1 MSGIIAIV
9 TQPPAEGL
17 AGGDL
22 EALGG
27 AAALAADTGEPLLAA
42 VIGHG
47 VGDAAT
53 EAGERG
59 AERVYVADAEHL
71 AAFSGDAVVDAAA
84 AIVAASDA
92 STVVV
97 GRGSNTLEFAPRLG
111 ARLGGGCV
119 MGVTETRANAD
130 GGFAVVA
137 SVYGGSA
144 RAVYRLAASPRVLG
158 LSPGLAPAPEREA
171 GRSAEVVAVDA
182 PAPAEERVVVDQAAE
197 ARGPR
202 LEEANVVVSGGR
214 GLQSGDNFALIRE
227 LAANLGGLPGAS
239 RAIVDEGWAPSE
251 EQVGLTG
258 KIVSP
263 DLYVAAGISGA
274 SQHMMGCSTSRV
286 LVGINT
292 DRDAPIFRYAR
303 YGINGDALEVL
314 PELIR
319 LTRERAGG

>member
-1 MSGIIAIV
+1 MSGIIAIIS
-9 TQPPAEGL
+9 QPPAEGL
-17 AGGDL
+17 TGGDL

-27 AAALAADTGEPLLAA
+27 AAALAAQTGEPMLAA
-42 VIGHG
+42 VIGSG
-47 VGDAAT
+47 VGDAVAET
-53 EAGERG
+53 GERG
-59 AERVYVADAEHL
+59 AERVFVADAEHL

-84 AIVAASDA
+84 AVVASSEA
-92 STVVV
+92 STVVI
-97 GRGSNTLEFAPRLG
+97 GRGTNTLELAPRLG

-119 MGVTETRANAD
+119 MGVTEVRPDAD

-144 RAVYRLAASPRVLG
+144 RAVYRLAATPRVLG
-158 LSPGLAPAPEREA
+158 LSPGLAAAPDREA

-182 PAPAEERVVVDQAAE
+182 PAPAERVAVDQPAE
-197 ARGPR
+197 AVGPR

-227 LAANLGGLPGAS
+227 LAANLGGMPGAS

>member
-1 MSGIIAIV
+1 
-9 TQPPAEGL
+9 
-17 AGGDL
+17 
-22 EALGG
+22 
-27 AAALAADTGEPLLAA
+27 
-42 VIGHG
+42 
-47 VGDAAT
+47 
-53 EAGERG
+53 
-59 AERVYVADAEHL
+59 
-71 AAFSGDAVVDAAA
+71 
-84 AIVAASDA
+84 
-92 STVVV
+92 
-97 GRGSNTLEFAPRLG
+97 
-111 ARLGGGCV
+111 
-119 MGVTETRANAD
+119 MGVTEVRPDAD

-144 RAVYRLAASPRVLG
+144 RAVYRLAATPRVIG
-158 LSPGLAPAPEREA
+158 LSPGLAPAPDREA
-171 GRSAEVVAVDA
+171 GRIADVVAVDA
-182 PAPAEERVVVDQAAE
+182 PAPAEQRVVVDQPAE
-197 ARGPR
+197 ATGPR

-214 GLQSGDNFALIRE
+214 GLQRGDNFALIRE
-227 LAANLGGLPGAS
+227 LAANLGGMPGAS

>member
-1 MSGIIAIV
+1 MSGIIAII
-9 TQPPAEGL
+9 TQPPAQGL
-17 AGGDL
+17 TGGDL

-42 VIGHG
+42 VIGHD
-47 VGDAAT
+47 VGDAVT

-59 AERVYVADAEHL
+59 AGRVFVADAAHL
-71 AAFSGDAVVDAAA
+71 AAFSGDAAVDAAA
-84 AIVAASDA
+84 AAVAASDA

-97 GRGSNTLEFAPRLG
+97 GRGANTLEFAPRLG

-119 MGVTETRANAD
+119 MGVTEIRPDDEA
-130 GGFAVVA
+130 GFVVIA

-144 RAVYRLAASPRVLG
+144 RAAYRLAATPRVLG

-171 GRSAEVVAVDA
+171 GRGAEVVAVDA

-197 ARGPR
+197 ASGPR

>member
-1 MSGIIAIV
+1 M
-9 TQPPAEGL
+9 
-17 AGGDL
+17 
-22 EALGG
+22 
-27 AAALAADTGEPLLAA
+27 LAA
-42 VIGHG
+42 VIGSG
-47 VGDAAT
+47 VGDAVA

-59 AERVYVADAEHL
+59 AERVYAADAGHL
-71 AAFSGDAVVDAAA
+71 AAFSGDAAVDAAEA
-84 AIVAASDA
+84 AVAASGA

-97 GRGSNTLEFAPRLG
+97 GRGPNTLEFAPRLG

-119 MGVTETRANAD
+119 MGVTETRPGAE

-144 RAVYRLAASPRVLG
+144 RAVYRLAATPRVLG
-158 LSPGLAPAPEREA
+158 LSPGLAAAPEREA
-171 GRSAEVVAVDA
+171 GRAAEVVAVDVA
-182 PAPAEERVVVDQAAE
+182 PPAEERVVVDRPAE
-197 ARGPR
+197 ATGPR
-202 LEEANVVVSGGR
+202 LEEADVVVSGGR
-214 GLQSGDNFALIRE
+214 GLQSGDHFALIRE
-227 LAANLGGLPGAS
+227 LAANLGGMPGAS
-239 RAIVDEGWAPSE
+239 RAIVDEGWAPPE

-274 SQHMMGCSTSRV
+274 SQHMMGCSTARV

-303 YGINGDALEVL
+303 YGIHGDALEVL

>member
-1 MSGIIAIV
+1 MSGIIAIIS
-9 TQPPAEGL
+9 QPPAEGL
-17 AGGDL
+17 TGGDL

-27 AAALAADTGEPLLAA
+27 AAALAGQTGEPLLAA

-47 VGDAAT
+47 VGDAVA
-53 EAGERG
+53 EASERG
-59 AERVYVADAEHL
+59 AARVFVADAEHL
-71 AAFSGDAVVDAAA
+71 ADFSGDAVVDAAA
-84 AIVAASDA
+84 AVVAASEA
-92 STVVV
+92 STVVI
-97 GRGSNTLEFAPRLG
+97 GRGANTLEFAPRLG

-119 MGVTETRANAD
+119 MGVTEVRPDAE

-144 RAVYRLAASPRVLG
+144 RAVYRLAATPRVLG
-158 LSPGLAPAPEREA
+158 LSPGLAAAPDREA
-171 GRSAEVVAVDA
+171 GRGAEVVEVDA
-182 PAPAEERVVVDQAAE
+182 PAPAERVVVDQPAE
-197 ARGPR
+197 AVGPR

-214 GLQSGDNFALIRE
+214 GLQRGDNFALIRE
-227 LAANLGGLPGAS
+227 LAANLGGMPGAS

>member
-1 MSGIIAIV
+1 MSGILAII

-17 AGGDL
+17 TGGDL

-27 AAALAADTGEPLLAA
+27 AAALAEQTGEPLLCA

-47 VGDAAT
+47 VDDAVA
-53 EAGERG
+53 EASERG
-59 AERVYVADAEHL
+59 VARVFVADAPHL
-71 AAFSGDAVVDAAA
+71 ETFSGDAVVDAAA
-84 AIVAASDA
+84 AAVAAADA
-92 STVVV
+92 STVII
-97 GRGSNTLEFAPRLG
+97 GRGSNTLELAPRLG

-119 MGVTETRANAD
+119 MGVTEIRSDDEA
-130 GGFAVVA
+130 GFVVVA

-144 RAVYRLAASPRVLG
+144 RAAYRLAATPRVIG
-158 LSPGLAPAPEREA
+158 LSPGVAPAPDREA
-171 GRSAEVVAVDA
+171 GRSAEVVAVNA
-182 PAPAEERVVVDQAAE
+182 PAPAVERVVVDQPAE
-197 ARGPR
+197 ATGPR

-214 GLQSGDNFALIRE
+214 GLQSGANFALIRE
-227 LAANLGGLPGAS
+227 LAANLGGMPGAS

-274 SQHMMGCSTSRV
+274 SQHMMGCSTARV

-303 YGINGDALEVL
+303 FGIHGDALAIL
-314 PELIR
+314 PELVR

>member
-1 MSGIIAIV
+1 MSGIIAIIS
-9 TQPPAEGL
+9 QPPAEGL
-17 AGGDL
+17 TGGDL

-27 AAALAADTGEPLLAA
+27 AAALAAQTGEPMLAA

-47 VGDAAT
+47 VGDAVA

-71 AAFSGDAVVDAAA
+71 AAFAGDAVVDAAA
-84 AIVAASDA
+84 AIVAASEA
-92 STVVV
+92 STVVI
-97 GRGSNTLEFAPRLG
+97 GRGTNTLEFAPRLG

-119 MGVTETRANAD
+119 MGVTEVRPDAE

-144 RAVYRLAASPRVLG
+144 RAVYRLATTPRVLG
-158 LSPGLAPAPEREA
+158 LSPGLAAAPDREA
-171 GRSAEVVAVDA
+171 GSGAEVVAVDA
-182 PAPAEERVVVDQAAE
+182 PVPAERVVVDQPAE
-197 ARGPR
+197 AVGPR

-214 GLQSGDNFALIRE
+214 GLQRGDNFALIRE
-227 LAANLGGLPGAS
+227 LAANLGGMPGAS

>member
-1 MSGIIAIV
+1 MSGIIAIIS
-9 TQPPAEGL
+9 QPPAEGL
-17 AGGDL
+17 TGGDL

-27 AAALAADTGEPLLAA
+27 AAALAGQTGEPMLAA

-47 VGDAAT
+47 VGDAVA

-71 AAFSGDAVVDAAA
+71 AAFAGDAVVDAAA
-84 AIVAASDA
+84 AVVAASEA
-92 STVVV
+92 STVVI
-97 GRGSNTLEFAPRLG
+97 GRGTNTLEFAPRLG

-119 MGVTETRANAD
+119 MGVTEVRPDAD

-144 RAVYRLAASPRVLG
+144 RAVYRLAATPRVLG
-158 LSPGLAPAPEREA
+158 LSPGLAAAPDREA
-171 GRSAEVVAVDA
+171 GRSAEVVAVDTSA
-182 PAPAEERVVVDQAAE
+182 PAERVVVDQPAE
-197 ARGPR
+197 AVGPR

-214 GLQSGDNFALIRE
+214 GLQNGDNFALIRE
-227 LAANLGGLPGAS
+227 LAANLGGMPGAS

>member
-1 MSGIIAIV
+1 MSGVLAIIA
-9 TQPPAEGL
+9 QPPAEGL

-22 EALGG
+22 EAIGG
-27 AAALAADTGEPLLAA
+27 ARALADQAGEALLCA
-42 VIGHG
+42 VLGHG
-47 VGDAAT
+47 VEAAAT
-53 EAGERG
+53 EAAERG
-59 AERVYVADAEHL
+59 ADRVFVADAAHL
-71 AAFSGDAVVDAAA
+71 ERFSGDAVVAAA
-84 AIVAASDA
+84 AAAVEAADP

-97 GRGSNTLEFAPRLG
+97 ARGPNALEFAPRLG

-119 MGVTETRANAD
+119 MGVTELRPDAE

-144 RAVYRLAASPRVLG
+144 RAVYRLATTPRVVS
-158 LSPGLAPAPEREA
+158 LSPGLAGAPEREA
-171 GRSAEVVAVDA
+171 GRSAEVVVLDV
-182 PAPAEERVVVDQAAE
+182 PAPAEERVTVDRPADAT
-197 ARGPR
+197 GPR

-214 GLQSGDNFALIRE
+214 GLQRGDNFAMIRE
-227 LAANLGGLPGAS
+227 LAANLGGMPGAS
-239 RAIVDEGWAPSE
+239 RAIVDEGWAPPE

-286 LVGINT
+286 LVGINK

-303 YGINGDALEVL
+303 FGIAGDCLEIL

-319 LTRERAGG
+319 LTRDRAGG